1 MSNIIIGLN
10 SEYYGISTYDVFV
23 STCDPTNWQIVAND
37 IAFSGFPVN
46 VNLNDYSITG
56 SCYQYYVSGDT
67 GCYCSATGSTTPQ
80 PSPSVTPSVTPIIS
94 ITPSITPT
102 ISITPS
108 VTPSTSCVPE
118 EVNFEAVTGSS
129 TPSSELELFTNYI
142 TTTGSQQY
150 HSICDAI
157 NCGTN
162 FSANGY
168 VFTGGTYAPTSGL
181 SQSLTAT
188 TEILDS
194 DCNQWSST
202 DFFNSSNWQNGS
214 SPSLGDLYGAVTGS
228 SGTTIYLVSNSG
240 GNMVYSLHAT
250 CDYTGNT
257 EGIVGIDVELNDSS
271 QWVINGDVEPDLT
284 LQCGKEYHFH
294 ICSSG
299 SSTTF
304 WLASDY
310 NDRDSQ
316 YPNNVALDSSDG
328 VDNNGTYDSTIIVNL
343 SADGTNG
350 GYYYGTNDE
359 FGASGRIFTT
369 GC

>member
-1 MSNIIIGLN
+1 MPL
-10 SEYYGISTYDVFV
+10 
-23 STCDPTNWQIVAND
+23 
-37 IAFSGFPVN
+37 
-46 VNLNDYSITG
+46 L
-56 SCYQYYVSGDT
+56 
-67 GCYCSATGSTTPQ
+67 
-80 PSPSVTPSVTPIIS
+80 
-94 ITPSITPT
+94 
-102 ISITPS
+102 
-108 VTPSTSCVPE
+108 
-118 EVNFEAVTGSS
+118 S